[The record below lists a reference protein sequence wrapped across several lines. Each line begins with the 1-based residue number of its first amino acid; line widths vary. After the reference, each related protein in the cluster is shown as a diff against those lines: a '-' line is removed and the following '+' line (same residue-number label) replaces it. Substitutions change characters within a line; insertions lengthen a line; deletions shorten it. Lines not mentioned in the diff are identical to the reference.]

1 MVDTEKINTRRL
13 EREKMKN
20 IMERKRKMTSPKNPI
35 SLIPHNIIIN
45 SNINEEEKEEG
56 GFLRGRWPPKSL
68 PSSKCNEKQ
77 EWNYIP
83 VRR

>member
-20 IMERKRKMTSPKNPI
+20 IMERKRKMTSPKSPI

-45 SNINEEEKEEG
+45 SNINEEEEKEEG
-56 GFLRGRWPPKSL
+56 GLLGWQIAT
-68 PSSKCNEKQ
+68 Q
-77 EWNYIP
+77 EPTKAVYAMKNKG
-83 VRR
+83 

>member
-35 SLIPHNIIIN
+35 SLIPHNIM
-45 SNINEEEKEEG
+45 EEG
-56 GFLRGRWPPKSL
+56 GLLGGQMA
-68 PSSKCNEKQ
+68 NQ
-77 EWNYIP
+77 EPTKAAYAMKNKG
-83 VRR
+83 